1 MDQWTTDQADPA
13 LSPLRAAKFDAA
25 SDRGGAYDISYGPG
39 VEKAV
44 RSCHRIIEIAI
55 PEITM

>member
-25 SDRGGAYDISYGPG
+25 SDRGWAYDISYGPG
-39 VEKAV
+39 VEKAAAV
-44 RSCHRIIEIAI
+44 IGS
-55 PEITM
+55 